1 MNEHQEFKIL
11 SDSPAHSETIQLKD
25 GQEAVEKFS
34 IDGSVLMRWHEK
46 EARAGTADV
55 QHLHYTTA
63 VMAGYTGVRNLE
75 PKAAWGLFD
84 YKNNSENGRVIVE
97 DFIDKNSPTLLLP
110 LQGGICPYDCKGCP
124 FAAHA
129 EGHEGKKTK
138 ELSPKEIKL
147 LIEESLRE
155 ALSANPDLVGK
166 KFGIAFVGSGDAT
179 PSPNL
184 KEILEMI
191 IKDFSKKISRVR
203 VSTVAGKVNKERK
216 TPMQVVADI
225 YNSPGYGGEPVI
237 SVQVSAHSTN
247 EEKRALHVYDQRP
260 DKSGETEEHK
270 GQRME
275 KLLLPLNEIAE
286 QFQQIVD
293 AQTNKGY
300 KAVRKPTLTF
310 VCNNET
316 EINPEVFGQKG
327 FSPENTV
334 IQLRPL
340 LTEAPEERMQ
350 ESEFSRI
357 YKSLR
362 EEGFDVVIM
371 PVSPSEV
378 ELKA

>member
-1 MNEHQEFKIL
+1 MNNHPEFKII
-11 SDSPAHSETIQLKD
+11 SENFAHSETIQLKE
-25 GQEAVEKFS
+25 GKEVIEKFS
-34 IDGSVLMRWHEK
+34 VDGSVLMRWHEK
-46 EARAGTADV
+46 EARTGLV
-55 QHLHYTTA
+55 EVRHLHYSTA

-75 PKAAWGLFD
+75 PKTAWELFN
-84 YKNNSENGRVIVE
+84 YKNNFEYGGVVIE

-138 ELSPKEIKL
+138 ELSPKEIRL
-147 LIEESLRE
+147 LIEESLKE
-155 ALSANPDLVGK
+155 AKKASPLLEGK
-166 KFGIAFVGSGDAT
+166 KFGVAFVGSGDAT
-179 PSPNL
+179 PNPHL
-184 KEILEMI
+184 KDILEMVC
-191 IKDFSKKISRVR
+191 KDFSNTISRVR
-203 VSTVAGKVNKERK
+203 ISTVAGKVNKDRK

-225 YNSPGYGGEPVI
+225 YNSPDYNGEPVI
-237 SVQVSAHSTN
+237 SVQVSAQSTN

-260 DKSGETEEHK
+260 DKPGETEEHK
-270 GQRME
+270 GNRME
-275 KLLLPLNEIAE
+275 KLLLPLNEIAK

-293 AQTNKGY
+293 VQINKGY
-300 KAVRKPTLTF
+300 KTVRKPTLTF

-316 EINPEVFGQKG
+316 EIRPEVFKQKG
-327 FSPENTV
+327 FGPENTV

-340 LTEAPEERMQ
+340 LTEVPEERMQ
-350 ESEFSRI
+350 EVEFNRI
-357 YKSLR
+357 YTSLR